1 MSGARPEEITQSLP
15 IPEYKMGWIV
25 GKKGSY
31 INQLSRKS
39 GAHISISETSTKEYG
54 IVWKYVQIT
63 GSGRCVDRAKKL
75 LHIRLDRLEPRGGM
89 IGMNSSNTASSGGSS
104 GGPDGSKSDS
114 EALPAEDESR

>member
-1 MSGARPEEITQSLP
+1 MMSTARPDEITQSLP

-63 GSGRCVDRAKKL
+63 GTGR
-75 LHIRLDRLEPRGGM
+75 PRSCCTFVWIVWNLAVAG
-89 IGMNSSNTASSGGSS
+89 
-104 GGPDGSKSDS
+104 
-114 EALPAEDESR
+114 